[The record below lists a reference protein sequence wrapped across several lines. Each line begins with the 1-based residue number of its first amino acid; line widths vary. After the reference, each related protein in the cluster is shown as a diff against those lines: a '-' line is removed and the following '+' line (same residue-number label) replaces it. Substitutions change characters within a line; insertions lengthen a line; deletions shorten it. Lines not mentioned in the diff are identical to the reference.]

1 MLLPEVKV
9 GDTVYIEAFVIQTV
23 PGKNIVIRVQPK
35 NGDEMDSWAMF
46 LKHVL
51 LVEHPGE
58 EEPQFVEYYH
68 ED

>member
-9 GDTVYIEAFVIQTV
+9 GDTVYIEALVTQIV

-35 NGDEMDSWAMF
+35 NGDQMDSWAMF

-51 LVEHPGE
+51 LVEHE
-58 EEPQFVEYYH
+58 EEPQFVDY